1 MAAAAENSA
10 GRSATI
16 FALSSGAPPAGVA
29 VVRISGPDA
38 GVTLDLMT
46 ARPRPAPRRATLRT
60 LIDAE
65 GRQLDRAL
73 LLWLPG
79 PGSATG
85 EDMAELHLHGGRA
98 VTAAVLA
105 ALGRLPGLRP
115 AEPGEFTR
123 RAFET
128 GRIDLNEAE
137 ALADLL
143 AAETEAQRRNAM
155 ILAGG
160 ALSRALDGWQTMI
173 LTLSA
178 RIEAQLD
185 FADEDDVAPL
195 DLGFAADLAALA
207 DDIARWRGRAPVERL
222 RDGIRVVLAGPP
234 NAGKSSLLN
243 ALVGREAAIVTPI
256 AGTTRDLIETPV
268 AIGGIPFLLTD
279 TAGIHEG
286 SGDAVEA
293 IGIDRAAQA
302 MAAADLVLWL
312 GAPGDAPT
320 GAIRIGAQS
329 DRHAHDPARHDLC
342 LSAVSG
348 DGIDRLLELLAERA
362 HSLLPGEGEA
372 ALSARQR
379 LALDRLAE
387 AVGLAQGEVDPLLV
401 AEALRLARAAADA
414 LTGRAGTED
423 MLDGLFGRFCI
434 GK

>member
-1 MAAAAENSA
+1 MAAARSSA
-10 GRSATI
+10 GPIATI

-29 VVRISGPDA
+29 VVRISGLGA
-38 GVTLDLMT
+38 GTALDQLT
-46 ARPRPAPRRATLRT
+46 GKPRPAPRRATLRT
-60 LIDAE
+60 LIDPAS
-65 GRQLDRAL
+65 GDRLDRAL

-128 GRIDLNEAE
+128 GRIDLNETE

-155 ILAGG
+155 LLAGG
-160 ALSRALDGWQTMI
+160 ALSRALEAWQERI
-173 LTLSA
+173 LILSA

-195 DLGFAADLAALA
+195 APGFTAELAALA
-207 DDIARWRGRAPVERL
+207 DDIGRWRGRVPVERL
-222 RDGIRVVLAGPP
+222 RDGVLVVLAGPP

-256 AGTTRDLIETPV
+256 AGTTRDLIEAPV
-268 AIGGIPFLLTD
+268 AIGGIPFLLID
-279 TAGIHEG
+279 TAGLHEG
-286 SGDAVEA
+286 SGDMVEA
-293 IGIDRAAQA
+293 IGIDRAARA
-302 MAAADLVLWL
+302 MAGADILLWL
-312 GAPGDAPT
+312 GPPEQAPE
-320 GAIRIGAQS
+320 GAVRIGAQA
-329 DRHAHDPARHDLC
+329 DRARLEQARYDLT
-342 LSAVSG
+342 LSAKTG
-348 DGIDRLLELLAERA
+348 DGIDTLVAMLVERA
-362 HSLLPGEGEA
+362 NRLLPGEGEA

-379 LALDRLAE
+379 VALDRLGE
-387 AVGLAQGEVDPLLV
+387 AVALARSEVDPILA
-401 AEALRLARAAADA
+401 AEALRMARVAIDA
-414 LTGRAGTED
+414 LTGRAGTEE